1 MIRAVNGWHAVW
13 AALLFLLPR
22 NCSAA
27 DDLSAAAR
35 ELASKTVA
43 FLGARG
49 PVTVSYRNR
58 SSLPESQLEQ
68 IRSIFESTVPAS
80 GPAPEGAQPDIRL
93 TLSENAGQYLLVEE
107 ARKQEESQTWIA
119 AWNRT
124 LAANEPVPSLSLE
137 RKLIWEQSEPIL
149 DLAVWDTGMV
159 VLSPSRVTLYRR
171 QGNQWMLR
179 QEVQVPLAH
188 PSPRDPRGRLRR
200 NGTRLEVFLP
210 GIACQGDA
218 ADQLSLS
225 CRPSM
230 DPWVLES
237 GKYALL
243 LAHFVAD
250 RDYFDGNVVL
260 QDGTRKMLAPF
271 YSMAAAED
279 AGGTLWLLAQL
290 DGQTELFNAAWETV
304 AAIPSWGSD
313 LLGVNG
319 SCGVQVLA
327 TRPGGEGISSGQ
339 PDALQAFAIASHAT
353 VPASAPLPF
362 AGAITALWPASSS
375 SATVVVHDSGD
386 RNYLAYVV
394 TLVCGS

>member
-1 MIRAVNGWHAVW
+1 VW
-13 AALLFLLPR
+13 AAFLFLIPR
-22 NCSAA
+22 SCSAA

-35 ELASKTVA
+35 ELAGKTVA
-43 FLGARG
+43 FLGTRG

-68 IRSIFESTVPAS
+68 VRSVFESSVPAA
-80 GPAPEGAQPDIRL
+80 GQAPEGSLPDIRL
-93 TLSENAGQYLLVEE
+93 TLSENARQYLLIEE
-107 ARKQEESQTWIA
+107 THKDEQSQTWTVS
-119 AWNRT
+119 WNRA
-124 LAANEPVPSLSLE
+124 LAANASVPSLSLE

-149 DLAVWDTGMV
+149 DLAVWDGGMI
-159 VLSPSRVTLYRR
+159 VLSPSRVTLYQR

-179 QEVQVPLAH
+179 QEVMVQPPH
-188 PSPRDPRGRLRR
+188 PAPRDPRGRLRR
-200 NGTRLEVFLP
+200 NGTRIEVFLP
-210 GIACQGDA
+210 GVACHGDA
-218 ADQLSLS
+218 ADTLALNCRLSN
-225 CRPSM
+225 

-237 GKYALL
+237 GKYTLL

-250 RDYFDGNVVL
+250 RNYFDGNVVL
-260 QDGTRKMLAPF
+260 QDGARKMLAPF

-290 DGQTELFNAAWETV
+290 DGQTEIFNAAWEPV

-327 TRPGGEGISSGQ
+327 TRPHGEGISSGQ
-339 PDALQAFAIASHAT
+339 QDALQAFAIANHAA
-353 VPASAPLPF
+353 VRESAPLPF

-375 SATVVVHDSGD
+375 SAMVIVHDPAD
-386 RNYLAYVV
+386 RNYAAYVV

>member
-13 AALLFLLPR
+13 AALLFLIPR
-22 NCSAA
+22 SCSAA
-27 DDLSAAAR
+27 EDLSAAAR
-35 ELASKTVA
+35 ELASKTAA

-68 IRSIFESTVPAS
+68 MRSIFESAVPAS
-80 GPAPEGAQPDIRL
+80 SPAPEGAFPDIRL
-93 TLSENAGQYLLVEE
+93 TLSENAGQYLLIEE
-107 ARKQEESQTWIA
+107 ARKQEQSQTWIA
-119 AWNRT
+119 SWNRT
-124 LAANEPVPSLSLE
+124 PAANASVPSLSLE
-137 RKLIWEQSEPIL
+137 RKLIWEQSDPIL

-159 VLSPSRVTLYRR
+159 VLSPSRVTLYQR

-179 QEVQVPLAH
+179 QEVTVQLARS
-188 PSPRDPRGRLRR
+188 SPRDPRGRLRR

-210 GIACQGDA
+210 GVACQGDA
-218 ADQLSLS
+218 TNTLSLN
-225 CRPSM
+225 CRPSN

-250 RDYFDGNVVL
+250 RNYFDGSVVL
-260 QDGTRKMLAPF
+260 QDGARKMLAPF

-290 DGQTELFNAAWETV
+290 DGQTEVFNAAWETV

-327 TRPGGEGISSGQ
+327 TRPGGEGTSSGQ
-339 PDALQAFAIASHAT
+339 PDALQAFAIASRAA

-375 SATVVVHDSGD
+375 SATVVVYDPGD
-386 RNYLAYVV
+386 HTYAAYVV
-394 TLVCGS
+394 TVGCGS